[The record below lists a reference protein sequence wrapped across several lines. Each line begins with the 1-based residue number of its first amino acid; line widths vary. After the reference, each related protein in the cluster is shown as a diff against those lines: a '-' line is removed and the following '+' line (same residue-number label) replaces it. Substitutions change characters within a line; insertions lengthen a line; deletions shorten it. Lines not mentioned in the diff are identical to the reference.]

1 MTIDDS
7 GTARDS
13 PVMPGQL
20 PPQQD
25 AAISLPA
32 SLFRRVNDRENVAV
46 FFAFYETATLFPV
59 GGGSS
64 DREAPRQTQVGSQI
78 LAATVDSAEE
88 LVDLEEPVTIIFRVQ
103 IANNTV
109 RYGEAVLYL

>member
-1 MTIDDS
+1 MI
-7 GTARDS
+7 
-13 PVMPGQL
+13 PGQL

-32 SLFRRVNDRENVAV
+32 SLFSRVNDRENIGV

-64 DREAPRQTQVGSQI
+64 DRQAPRQTQVGSRI

-88 LVDLEEPVTIIFRVQ
+88 LVDLEEPVTIVFRLQVSN
-103 IANNTV
+103 ANVTFCIV
-109 RYGEAVLYL
+109 YL

>member
-1 MTIDDS
+1 
-7 GTARDS
+7 
-13 PVMPGQL
+13 MPGQL
-20 PPQQD
+20 APQQD

-32 SLFRRVNDRENVAV
+32 SLFRRVNDRENIGV

-59 GGGSS
+59 GGGRS

-88 LVDLEEPVTIIFRVQ
+88 LVDLEEPVTVVFRLQV
-103 IANNTV
+103 NDTMV
-109 RYGEAVLYL
+109 REAV